1 MKKQSLTIDIPDR
14 LLSQLT
20 EIAEAS
26 GKNINDVI
34 VQTIKGG
41 MPPSLRQVP
50 NKFHG
55 ELLSLNALSDL
66 ELWDIIAKPQADK
79 VQKEE
84 DAEEKEAADFEFFG
98 SLKKA
103 YAISLLKWRGH
114 PVPSPS
120 ELLLA

>member
-1 MKKQSLTIDIPDR
+1 MKKQSYTIDIPER
-14 LLSQLT
+14 LLNQLT

-26 GKNINDVI
+26 GQDLNDVI

-55 ELLSLNALSDL
+55 DLLLLNALGDL
-66 ELWDIIAKPQADK
+66 ELWDIIAKPEKEK
-79 VQKEE
+79 VRKTES
-84 DAEEKEAADFEFFG
+84 EEKEPADFELFG

>member
-1 MKKQSLTIDIPDR
+1 MKKQSYTIDIPER
-14 LLSQLT
+14 LLNQLS

-26 GKNINDVI
+26 GQDLNDVI

-55 ELLSLNALSDL
+55 DLLSLNALGDL
-66 ELWDIIAKPQADK
+66 ELWDIVAKPEQEK
-79 VQKEE
+79 VRQETS
-84 DAEEKEAADFEFFG
+84 EEKESADFEIFG
-98 SLKKA
+98 SLKRA

>member
-1 MKKQSLTIDIPDR
+1 MKKQSYTIDIPER
-14 LLSQLT
+14 LFNQLA

-26 GKNINDVI
+26 GQDLNDVI

-55 ELLSLNALSDL
+55 DLLSLNALGDL
-66 ELWDIIAKPQADK
+66 ELWDIIAKPQQEK
-79 VQKEE
+79 VRSGES
-84 DAEEKEAADFEFFG
+84 EEKEAADFEIFG

>member
-1 MKKQSLTIDIPDR
+1 MKKQSFTIDIPSR

-26 GKNINDVI
+26 GQDLNDVV

-50 NKFHG
+50 DKFHG
-55 ELLSLNALSDL
+55 DLLSLNALGDL
-66 ELWDIIAKPQADK
+66 ELWDIIANPQQEKARK
-79 VQKEE
+79 SE
-84 DAEEKEAADFEFFG
+84 AEEKESADFEVFG

-120 ELLLA
+120 EMMIA

>member
-1 MKKQSLTIDIPDR
+1 MKKQSYTLDIPER
-14 LLSQLT
+14 LFNQLN

-26 GKNINDVI
+26 GKDLNEVMI
-34 VQTIKGG
+34 QTLKGG

-55 ELLSLNALSDL
+55 DLLSLNALGDL
-66 ELWDIIAKPQADK
+66 ELWEIVSAPKKAFMRK
-79 VQKEE
+79 NKTEKKEE
-84 DAEEKEAADFEFFG
+84 TDYEMFG

-103 YAISLLKWRGH
+103 YAFSLLKWRGH

-120 ELLLA
+120 EFLIA